1 MESLIF
7 LEKRQMELMEA
18 IRETLKR
25 VPAHSAKPRVMMDL
39 FDLDRDDSFAASC
52 QILFKVSSEK
62 ILGIHSLGVIGTYLT
77 GSLISGPFE

>member
-1 MESLIF
+1 MDTLIF

-39 FDLDRDDSFAASC
+39 FDLEDEYGRVTA
-52 QILFKVSSEK
+52 E
-62 ILGIHSLGVIGTYLT
+62 IGRLT
-77 GSLISGPFE
+77 KGRISGVDMENLT

>member
-25 VPAHSAKPRVMMDL
+25 VPAHSAKPRIMMDL
-39 FDLDRDDSFAASC
+39 FDLEDEYGRVTAE
-52 QILFKVSSEK
+52 IGRLTNGRVSEVDMENRS
-62 ILGIHSLGVIGTYLT
+62 
-77 GSLISGPFE
+77 

>member
-25 VPAHSAKPRVMMDL
+25 VPAHSAKPRIMMDL
-39 FDLDRDDSFAASC
+39 FDLEDEYGRVTAEIGRLTKAGTS
-52 QILFKVSSEK
+52 
-62 ILGIHSLGVIGTYLT
+62 GVDM
-77 GSLISGPFE
+77 ENRV